1 MKNKI
6 NYSGFRPDSIVQAI
20 NTKLVSRAEVGF
32 NKYGA
37 TMDRDDLSVI
47 EWLDHAVEEMLDQV
61 LYMEKLK
68 QELLKQK

>member
-37 TMDRDDLSVI
+37 TMDRDDLNVI

>member
-6 NYSGFRPDSIVQAI
+6 NYSGFQLDSIVQAI

-37 TMDRDDLSVI
+37 TMDRDDLNVI

>member
-1 MKNKI
+1 MENKI
-6 NYSGFRPDSIVQAI
+6 NYSGFQPDSIVQAI
-20 NTKLVSRAEVGF
+20 NNKLVSRAEVGF

-37 TMDRDDLSVI
+37 TMDREDLSVI

>member
-1 MKNKI
+1 MENKI
-6 NYSGFRPDSIVQAI
+6 NYSGFQPDSIVQAI
-20 NTKLVSRAEVGF
+20 NAKLVSRAEVGF

>member
-1 MKNKI
+1 MENKI
-6 NYSGFRPDSIVQAI
+6 TYSGFQPDSIVQTI
-20 NTKLVSRAEVGF
+20 NKKLVSRAEVGF

>member
-6 NYSGFRPDSIVQAI
+6 SYSGFQPDSIVQAI

-37 TMDRDDLSVI
+37 TMDRDDLNVI

>member
-1 MKNKI
+1 MENKI
-6 NYSGFRPDSIVQAI
+6 NYSGFQPDSIVQAI

>member
-6 NYSGFRPDSIVQAI
+6 NYSGFQPDSIVQAI

-37 TMDRDDLSVI
+37 TMDRDDLNVI

>member
-6 NYSGFRPDSIVQAI
+6 NYSGFQPNSIVQAI

-37 TMDRDDLSVI
+37 TMDRDDLNVI

>member
-1 MKNKI
+1 MENKI
-6 NYSGFRPDSIVQAI
+6 KYSGFQPDSIVQAI
-20 NTKLVSRAEVGF
+20 NNKLVARAEVGF